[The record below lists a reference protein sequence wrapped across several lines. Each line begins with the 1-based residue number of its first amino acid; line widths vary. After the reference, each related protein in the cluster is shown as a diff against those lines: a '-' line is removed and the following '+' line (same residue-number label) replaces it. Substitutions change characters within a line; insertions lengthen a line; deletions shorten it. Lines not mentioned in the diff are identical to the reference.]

1 MYEMLIFTV
10 KVVIIPVNQT
20 INQDVGVTH
29 NRHKNRVHQE
39 QKNCT
44 DKSRKTLEF
53 FHNNHLRTVLYL
65 YYIDKKQF
73 LQENVLQTVEKCCM
87 IYEVIKN
94 KKENLQYEYIIRTV
108 ERYRLL
114 ERDG

>member
-1 MYEMLIFTV
+1 
-10 KVVIIPVNQT
+10 
-20 INQDVGVTH
+20 
-29 NRHKNRVHQE
+29 
-39 QKNCT
+39 
-44 DKSRKTLEF
+44 
-53 FHNNHLRTVLYL
+53 
-65 YYIDKKQF
+65 
-73 LQENVLQTVEKCCM
+73 M